1 VHYQDGIHS
10 AFQSIFSHKTRS
22 LLTITGIVIGVLAVV
37 SMFSSVYALKT
48 LIKKNMEGMGWNM
61 SLVIIPG
68 SMGYSFG
75 SEKDEK
81 VIPRAAQNVPEL
93 NYDDF
98 LAIKNNLKYKSIYG
112 MIESTSLIRH
122 GNELNSVRLRAT
134 NAEFFRNKSYLI
146 GKGRYFNEY
155 ENDAKLPVAV
165 LGPYIAD
172 QYFPKTNPVGQALQ
186 LGTQRFTVVGVLAKD
201 ELNSGNGMN
210 FNSWERREDL
220 KAIYVP
226 LHYGASYLGT
236 GGMVH
241 QIYVQASSE
250 ANYAELKKQARQ
262 LLLSRHN
269 MYPNFSFMDI
279 GSMMLTIN
287 NEIEGMMRK
296 WNITLIAIAS
306 ISLIVGGIGLFS
318 TLLISIQE
326 RMSEIG
332 IRKSIG
338 ASEKD
343 IFFYFIFESLSLAS
357 MGAAF
362 GVLLSW
368 LLLVVLAKAIHFP
381 LYLPVQGVAL
391 GVGFSLLIGFVSG
404 LYPALKAAAID
415 PIQAIYYRE

>member
-1 VHYQDGIHS
+1 MHYRDGIHS

-48 LIKKNMEGMGWNM
+48 LINKNMEGMGWNL

-68 SMGYSFG
+68 SSGYVWG
-75 SEKDEK
+75 SEKDQK
-81 VIPRAAQNVPEL
+81 VIPRAAQNIPEL

-98 LAIKNNLKYKSIYG
+98 LAIKKNLSYKSIYG
-112 MIESTSLIRH
+112 MIESTSLIRR
-122 GNELNSVRLRAT
+122 GNELKSVRLRAT
-134 NAEFFRNKSYLI
+134 TTEFFRNKSYPI
-146 GKGRYFNEY
+146 GQGRYFNEY
-155 ENDAKLPVAV
+155 ENDNKLPVAV
-165 LGPYIAD
+165 LGSMVAKD
-172 QYFPKTNPVGQALQ
+172 YFAKTNPVGKILQ
-186 LGTQRFTVVGVLAKD
+186 LGSQRFTVVGVLAGD
-201 ELNSGNGMN
+201 DLNSGNGMN
-210 FNSWERREDL
+210 FNAWERKEDL

-241 QIYVQASSE
+241 QIYVQA
-250 ANYAELKKQARQ
+250 ANEKNFNELKKQARQ

-279 GSMMLTIN
+279 GAMMLTIN

-343 IFFYFIFESLSLAS
+343 IFFYFIFESLALAS
-357 MGAAF
+357 LGAAF
-362 GVLLSW
+362 GVLLAW
-368 LLLVVLAKAIHFP
+368 LLLIILAQAIHFP
-381 LYLPVQGVAL
+381 FYLPIQGVSL
-391 GVGFSLLIGFVSG
+391 GIGFSLLIGFISG
-404 LYPALKAAAID
+404 LYPALKAAGID